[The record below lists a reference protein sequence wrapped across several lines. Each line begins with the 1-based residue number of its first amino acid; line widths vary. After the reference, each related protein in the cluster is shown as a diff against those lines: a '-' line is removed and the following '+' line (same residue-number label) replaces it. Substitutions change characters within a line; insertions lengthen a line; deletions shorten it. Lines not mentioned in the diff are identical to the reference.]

1 MLLTSV
7 TLYWHELY
15 IMVFK
20 YLDIGCILVSSLN
33 LKKKIKSSSTALKQ
47 TACYICI
54 FVNMERVFLM
64 PCFLGEE
71 KLYRSMTKRFRN
83 MNMNWQ
89 GPMLWM
95 WRITMVIYWSRKKKN
110 RSRKKMNRASARAS
124 LCNNSECDTGWKD
137 SKGKT
142 SVEVKPVTD
151 LISWS
156 QWCNDTNILVS
167 RYSVSSSP
175 LSTPRSLP
183 HRYSIIQH
191 NGNGSSGIRCHGL
204 THLAPSLQYAI

>member
-1 MLLTSV
+1 M
-7 TLYWHELY
+7 
-15 IMVFK
+15 
-20 YLDIGCILVSSLN
+20 
-33 LKKKIKSSSTALKQ
+33 
-47 TACYICI
+47 CYICI
-54 FVNMERVFLM
+54 FVNMERVLLM

-95 WRITMVIYWSRKKKN
+95 WRITMVIYCGGKKTGEERKWTGHLQGHLSVITLRTTRGKKY
-110 RSRKKMNRASARAS
+110 
-124 LCNNSECDTGWKD
+124 
-137 SKGKT
+137 SKGKKR
-142 SVEVKPVTD
+142 VEVKLVTD

-183 HRYSIIQH
+183 HHYSIIQH
-191 NGNGSSGIRCHGL
+191 NGNRASGIRCHGL